1 MRTRQLQILR
11 FLVLSVFMIA
21 GIGAVLPATDADT
34 DRNALDAGLQAFA
47 AGENDEAILRLRSI
61 LLDHADSAFA
71 PDARYWIARA
81 AMSAGRLSEA
91 ESNLESYLVG
101 YPDHEHYEEAV
112 YQKGRLLYLQ
122 GDYQESIRQFQYF
135 NETFP
140 RSQYQANALFW
151 TGEALVELG
160 RLDEAERLY
169 RAVIEYYPSSFR
181 AEAARNRLDV
191 TAAMRREHRM
201 AELLQWSH
209 TELLRARN
217 EFSAREQAYE
227 LALQRYRAL
236 DDSVMQAELQQQI
249 EDLLAEV
256 RLLETQLG
264 AGAQPSE
271 VETTRLR
278 AIRIK
283 ERAIEMKER
292 YLEQLIQ
299 ELEEGQQ

>member
-1 MRTRQLQILR
+1 MRTRQFQVFR
-11 FLVLSVFMIA
+11 FLVSVALLIASITVLLS
-21 GIGAVLPATDADT
+21 ATDS
-34 DRNALDAGLQAFA
+34 DRAALDAGLRAFG

-61 LLDHADSAFA
+61 LLDHTDSELT
-71 PDARYWIARA
+71 PDALYWIARA
-81 AMSAGRLSEA
+81 AMGASRLSEA
-91 ESNLESYLVG
+91 ESNLESYLSG
-101 YPDHEHYEEAV
+101 YPEHEYYEEAM

-122 GDYQESIRQFQYF
+122 GDYQEAIRQFQLF

-169 RAVIEYYPSSFR
+169 RAVITYYPSSFR

-236 DDSVMQAELQQQI
+236 DDAAVEAELRHQI
-249 EDLLAEV
+249 DDLMEEV
-256 RLLETQLG
+256 RLLELQLREG
-264 AGAQPSE
+264 GHPSD

-278 AIRIK
+278 AIEIK
-283 ERAIEMKER
+283 ERALEMKER
-292 YLEQLIQ
+292 YLEQLIH
-299 ELEEGQQ
+299 ELEEG

>member
-1 MRTRQLQILR
+1 MRTRQLQVFR
-11 FLVLSVFMIA
+11 FLVSAAFLIA
-21 GIGAVLPATDADT
+21 GVTVLLPATDS
-34 DRNALDAGLQAFA
+34 DRAALDTGLRAFG

-61 LLDHADSAFA
+61 LLDHADSELA
-71 PDARYWIARA
+71 PDALYWIARA
-81 AMSAGRLSEA
+81 AMGAGRLSEA
-91 ESNLESYLVG
+91 ESNLESYLNG
-101 YPDHEHYEEAV
+101 YPEHEYYEEAV

-122 GDYQESIRQFQYF
+122 GDYQESIRQFQLF
-135 NETFP
+135 NEAFP

-169 RAVIEYYPSSFR
+169 RAVITYYPSSFR

-236 DDSVMQAELQQQI
+236 DDAVVEAELRRQI
-249 EDLLAEV
+249 DDLMEEL
-256 RLLETQLG
+256 RLLEAQLQEG
-264 AGAQPSE
+264 VQPSA

-278 AIRIK
+278 AIEIK
-283 ERAIEMKER
+283 EQALEMKER

-299 ELEEGQQ
+299 ELEEG